1 MSFLVARREREM
13 GIRLALGAT
22 GRGLEVFVLSIML
35 RWVAAGVLAGIAAA
49 LLAAQYLKPFVY
61 QIPANDPRTL
71 AIVATA
77 VTLVAG
83 VAGYLPARR
92 LSRIDPAVAFRQE

>member
-1 MSFLVARREREM
+1 
-13 GIRLALGAT
+13 
-22 GRGLEVFVLSIML
+22 
-35 RWVAAGVLAGIAAA
+35 
-49 LLAAQYLKPFVY
+49 
-61 QIPANDPRTL
+61 L